1 MSNVEVLEGQ
11 PRGVVATMAQ
21 KFNMRPESFEATVRA
36 TCSPAPKRDQEAV
49 PLTREEFAAFI
60 LVANHYDLNP
70 LTREIFAYPKRGGG
84 IVPVVSI
91 DGWVN
96 LINRQPACDG
106 WDMVADLDKN
116 GFLKSYTCTMYRKD
130 RAHPCVVTE
139 FLSEC
144 FRDTEPWKMMKNRM
158 LRHKA
163 LVQSGRYAFGF
174 AGIYDEDEAR
184 TIAGVEDASEKRR
197 APAPPIVGEQG
208 AAPGALAIEHKPDV
222 VIDLPTA
229 TAPETV
235 KAEAAGVAATT
246 AAPAHRRAPPPP
258 QPSAK
263 PAPAPAFDFAAHKI
277 ALAEAL
283 EKAYNIDAI
292 DDIYARFWTNV
303 VDKLTGA
310 QKAEVKLMCGLRENV
325 VNGDSQPETWSGE

>member
-21 KFNMRPESFEATVRA
+21 KFNMRPEAFEATVRA

-258 QPSAK
+258 VAAAAVDAK
-263 PAPAPAFDFAAHKI
+263 RPAID
-277 ALAEAL
+277 LAEFRRVLREAPT
-283 EKAYNIDAI
+283 IDAANAVYDLWI
-292 DDIYARFWTNV
+292 TEATAALTPDEQDEADAAVRDVCRKFW
-303 VDKLTGA
+303 D
-310 QKAEVKLMCGLRENV
+310 AEDAE
-325 VNGDSQPETWSGE
+325 